1 MSFKHKQTIYSRK
14 DTTCIHYRDFLSLL
28 DEIEKGKKKIPLC
41 INICDG
47 WFFLMEEAISIIAN
61 MYMVELRKTWTALIE
76 GCILKGLDH
85 IFRFFISLDVYSSHE
100 LSSFVFYTIDN
111 ERNKILDLIMR
122 DRKITFNSYHLAL
135 AESICNKY
143 ACDAILSRG
152 YKTSDR
158 SSQAISIA
166 NCAFRGQY
174 QEFIDLIDKN
184 KPIHKRLAI
193 SLQIMKPEKI
203 THPGIIRKI
212 VDMDLYPTFKD
223 AFLTNAVI
231 SGDVKLVEYILEK
244 SETIRSSVAGTS
256 IYYAC
261 AEGHISILI
270 KLLHSDKIV
279 CHNLDDM
286 KLQFAIAACM
296 IDNNQKIMFVYML
309 LSCSFLFWEDDTR
322 TVDYQANRL
331 RDIVIAIG
339 DDDVELEFDFERIH
353 TWSFLLNQ

>member
-1 MSFKHKQTIYSRK
+1 MSFKHEQTIYSSK
-14 DTTCIHYRDFLSLL
+14 DTTCIHYRDFLSFL
-28 DEIEKGKKKIPLC
+28 DEIEKGKKKTPLC
-41 INICDG
+41 LNICDG
-47 WFFLMEEAISIIAN
+47 WFFLMEEAICIIVN
-61 MYMVELRKTWTALIE
+61 MYMVESRKTWAALIE
-76 GCILKGLDH
+76 GCILKGLDD

-100 LSSFVFYTIDN
+100 LSSFIFYTIDN
-111 ERNKILDLIMR
+111 GRNKMLDLIMR
-122 DRKITFNSYHLAL
+122 DTKITFDSYHLAL

-143 ACDAILSRG
+143 ACDAIISKG

-158 SSQAISIA
+158 SSQVISIA
-166 NCAFRGQY
+166 NCAIEGRY

-184 KPIHKRLAI
+184 KPPHKRIAI

-223 AFLTNAVI
+223 AFLINAVV
-231 SGDVKLVEYILEK
+231 SGDVELVKYILEK
-244 SETIRSSVAGTS
+244 SETIRRSVAGTS

-261 AEGHISILI
+261 VEGHTSILA

-296 IDNNQKIMFVYML
+296 IDDNQKLMFVYAL
-309 LSCSFLFWEDDTR
+309 LSCSFLFCEDDTM
-322 TVDYQANRL
+322 TVDYQVDRL
-331 RDIVIAIG
+331 MDIIDAI
-339 DDDVELEFDFERIH
+339 DDDIELEFNFKRIH
-353 TWSFLLNQ
+353 TWTFLLDQ